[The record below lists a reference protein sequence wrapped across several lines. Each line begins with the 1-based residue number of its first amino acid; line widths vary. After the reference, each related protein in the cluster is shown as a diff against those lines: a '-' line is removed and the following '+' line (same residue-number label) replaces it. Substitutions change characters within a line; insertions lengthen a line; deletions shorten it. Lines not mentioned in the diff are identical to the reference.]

1 MVIASRLFAR
11 GCILR
16 SANPRSGTPIAGS
29 KERALLFTII
39 DFTIIDLRRRRI
51 FRSFR
56 PAIDD
61 ARKRRFATIAL
72 SLYVA
77 GVCLASA
84 DLTNSARAEQAAKPA
99 SIERPGVLILVRS
112 SLLALDHANKT
123 GVYTVLR
130 DLGSPQFQTNTAARL
145 SDIFAGQRRDKLDL
159 SAVAAVDPQLSTPPQ
174 IDPNGMLRLVG
185 FFPAGQQQL
194 NFDLSFAPVN
204 GQWRLF
210 GISAGLGPSPA
221 AAQLPQNRQAPKK

>member
-1 MVIASRLFAR
+1 M
-11 GCILR
+11 
-16 SANPRSGTPIAGS
+16 
-29 KERALLFTII
+29 I

-77 GVCLASA
+77 GVCLTSA
-84 DLTNSARAEQAAKPA
+84 ALTNSARAEQAAKPA

-221 AAQLPQNRQAPKK
+221 TAQNRQAPKK

>member
-1 MVIASRLFAR
+1 
-11 GCILR
+11 LR
-16 SANPRSGTPIAGS
+16 SANPRLGTPIAGS

-39 DFTIIDLRRRRI
+39 DFTLIDLRRRRI
-51 FRSFR
+51 FRSFL

-61 ARKRRFATIAL
+61 AQKRRFATIAL

-84 DLTNSARAEQAAKPA
+84 ALMNTARAEQAAKPA

-174 IDPNGMLRLVG
+174 IDSNGMLRLVG
-185 FFPAGQQQL
+185 FFAAGQQQL

-221 AAQLPQNRQAPKK
+221 AAQNRQAPKK

>member
-1 MVIASRLFAR
+1 L
-11 GCILR
+11 
-16 SANPRSGTPIAGS
+16 
-29 KERALLFTII
+29 
-39 DFTIIDLRRRRI
+39 FTIIDLRRRRI
-51 FRSFR
+51 VPSFHSG
-56 PAIDD
+56 IDD
-61 ARKRRFATIAL
+61 AWERRFATIAL

-84 DLTNSARAEQAAKPA
+84 APVNSARAEQAGKPA
-99 SIERPGVLILVRS
+99 NIERPGVLILVRS

-145 SDIFAGQRRDKLDL
+145 ADIFAGQRRDKLDL
-159 SAVAAVDPQLSTPPQ
+159 SAVAAIDPQLTTPPQ

-185 FFPAGQQQL
+185 FFPAAQQQL

-210 GISAGLGPSPA
+210 GISAGLGPSSA
-221 AAQLPQNRQAPKK
+221 TAQLPQNRQAPKK

>member
-1 MVIASRLFAR
+1 M
-11 GCILR
+11 
-16 SANPRSGTPIAGS
+16 PIAGS

-39 DFTIIDLRRRRI
+39 DLRRRRI
-51 FRSFR
+51 FWSFH

-84 DLTNSARAEQAAKPA
+84 ALTNSARAEQAARPA
-99 SIERPGVLILVRS
+99 NIERVGVLILVRS
-112 SLLALDHANKT
+112 TLLALDHANKT

-130 DLGSPQFQTNTAARL
+130 DLASPQFQTNTAARL

-159 SAVAAVDPQLSTPPQ
+159 SAVAAVDPQLTTPPQ

-221 AAQLPQNRQAPKK
+221 TAQLPQNRQAPKK

>member
-1 MVIASRLFAR
+1 MIASRLFAR
-11 GCILR
+11 GCISR

-29 KERALLFTII
+29 KERALLFTTI

-84 DLTNSARAEQAAKPA
+84 ALTNSARAEQAAKPA